1 MQFDVLT
8 LFPEM
13 FDILNE
19 SIIGRAKEKGLIN
32 VNLINIRDFS
42 KNKHKK
48 VDDTPYGGGAGM
60 VIQPDVVYDAYKSVI
75 KNNDKSGLDEK
86 SKKTRVIYMSPQGKK
101 LDQQKVEELSKQKN
115 LILLCGHY
123 EGIDQRVL
131 DTIVDEEISIGDYV
145 LTGGELPAM
154 VLIDSV
160 SRYVEGVLKDGSTTE
175 ESFSQGLLEYP
186 QYTRPEIFEE
196 QQVPE
201 VLLSGNHQMIDK
213 WRREQSLKRTLE
225 KRPDLLEK
233 VDLSDEDKKI
243 LEKIKNDVPNKVG
256 TAQIKEGGKF

>member
-1 MQFDVLT
+1 MKFDVLT

-75 KNNDKSGLDEK
+75 SNIENTDKVEK
-86 SKKTRVIYMSPQGKK
+86 STKARVIYMSPQGKK
-101 LDQQKVEELSKQKN
+101 LDQQKVEELSKQEH

-131 DTIVDEEISIGDYV
+131 DNIVDEEISIGDYV

-160 SRYVEGVLKDGSTTE
+160 SRYVEGVLKDGSITE

-186 QYTRPEIFEE
+186 QYTRPEIFKG

-201 VLLSGNHQMIDK
+201 VLRSGNHQMIDK

-243 LEKIKNDVPNKVG
+243 LEKIKMTCQTK
-256 TAQIKEGGKF
+256 